1 MKFNVNQQ
9 DLQQALNYCQ
19 GVIEKRST
27 LPILSNILLDVS
39 NSKLIIT
46 ATDLDLIFVH
56 QLNNIEVL
64 EEGKTTTTSSIMYD
78 IVRKF
83 SSGKKINLSL
93 TDISKLQVESEKS
106 IFNLNCISATE
117 FPLTDENFNEN
128 EFVIKSKQLLKLLNK
143 CKFSVSN
150 DETRH
155 YLSGIYFHQTEVE
168 DKNYLTAVATDSHR
182 MSISKIRLDQ
192 KIDFEPII
200 LPKKT
205 IFQLCSL
212 LDSYD
217 GDVKVSNLKSKIK
230 FELNNS
236 ILISKLIDGKFPNYI
251 QVIPKNNQKKLE
263 IDLKLFLNS
272 VDRVASVSLDKKDGV
287 KFNLSKDILDLSVN
301 NTNSGDGKETLNV
314 KFDHDLE
321 ISIEADQSYGNG
333 FLLPLGPLREL
344 PSRLNQVDFKV
355 YHTYTERNQNYT
367 MKYVIDELENP
378 YHGVSIKLCKWAN
391 EKVIHA
397 ISAIGSPKR
406 FYNLLEQSGFILANT
421 TSLLDHEH
429 IPRSYFEETKE
440 STIFIT
446 EKDATKLKNYS
457 NPKIWVVKVKMV
469 LNKPINK
476 LIEEKI
482 APLVKPVC

>member
-39 NSKLIIT
+39 NSKLTIT

-117 FPLTDENFNEN
+117 FPLTDENFNQN
-128 EFVIKSKQLLKLLNK
+128 EFAIKSKQLLKLLNK

-155 YLSGIYFHQTEVE
+155 YLSGIYFHQTEVD

-182 MSISKIRLDQ
+182 MSISKIRLDN
-192 KIDFEPII
+192 KIEFDPII

-212 LDSYD
+212 LDNYD
-217 GDVKVSNLKSKIK
+217 GDVKISNIKSKIK
-230 FELNNS
+230 FELSNS

-251 QVIPKNNQKKLE
+251 QVIPKNNQKKLD
-263 IDLKLFLNS
+263 IDLKTFLSS

-287 KFNLSKDILDLSVN
+287 KFNLTKNTLDLSVN
-301 NTNSGDGKETLNV
+301 NTNSGDGKEALSVN
-314 KFDHDLE
+314 FDHELE
-321 ISIEADQSYGNG
+321 ISFNSRYLIDVASQLEGDKIEL
-333 FLLPLGPLREL
+333 FLNDTSSPALIKD
-344 PSRLNQVDFKV
+344 PSDFDSIFV
-355 YHTYTERNQNYT
+355 VMP
-367 MKYVIDELENP
+367 MK
-378 YHGVSIKLCKWAN
+378 G
-391 EKVIHA
+391 
-397 ISAIGSPKR
+397 
-406 FYNLLEQSGFILANT
+406 
-421 TSLLDHEH
+421 
-429 IPRSYFEETKE
+429 
-440 STIFIT
+440 
-446 EKDATKLKNYS
+446 
-457 NPKIWVVKVKMV
+457 
-469 LNKPINK
+469 
-476 LIEEKI
+476 
-482 APLVKPVC
+482 

>member
-1 MKFNVNQQ
+1 MKFKVNQQ

-27 LPILSNILLDVS
+27 LPILSNILLDAS
-39 NSKLIIT
+39 NSKLTIT
-46 ATDLDLIFVH
+46 ATDLDLIFIH
-56 QLNNIEVL
+56 QLNNVEIL

-78 IVRKF
+78 IIRKLT
-83 SSGKKINLSL
+83 SGKKINLTL
-93 TDISKLQVESEKS
+93 TDVSKLQVESDKS

-128 EFVIKSKQLLKLLNK
+128 EFIIKSKQLLKLLNK

-182 MSISKIRLDQ
+182 MSISKIRLDE
-192 KIDFEPII
+192 KIEFDPII

-287 KFNLSKDILDLSVN
+287 KFNLSNDTLNLSVN

-321 ISIEADQSYGNG
+321 ISFN
-333 FLLPLGPLREL
+333 
-344 PSRLNQVDFKV
+344 SRYL
-355 YHTYTERNQNYT
+355 
-367 MKYVIDELENP
+367 IDVASQLDGDRVEIFFNDT
-378 YHGVSIKLCKWAN
+378 
-391 EKVIHA
+391 
-397 ISAIGSPKR
+397 GSPA
-406 FYNLLEQSGFILANT
+406 LI
-421 TSLLDHEH
+421 
-429 IPRSYFEETKE
+429 
-440 STIFIT
+440 
-446 EKDATKLKNYS
+446 KDPGDFDSIY
-457 NPKIWVVKVKMV
+457 VVMPMKG
-469 LNKPINK
+469 
-476 LIEEKI
+476 
-482 APLVKPVC
+482 

>member
-27 LPILSNILLDVS
+27 LPILSNVMLEAC
-39 NSKLIIT
+39 NSRLTIT
-46 ATDLDLIFVH
+46 ATDLDLIFIH
-56 QLNNIEVL
+56 QIKNIEVIK
-64 EEGKTTTTSSIMYD
+64 EGKTTTTSSIMYD

-83 SSGKKINLSL
+83 TSGKKINLSL
-93 TDISKLQVESEKS
+93 NDVSKLQLESEKS
-106 IFNLNCISATE
+106 IFNLNCISSSE

-128 EFVIKSKQLLKLLNK
+128 EFVIYSKKLLKLLNK

-155 YLSGIYFHQTEVE
+155 YLSGIYFHQTEVD

-182 MSISKIRLDQ
+182 MSISKVRLEQ
-192 KIDFEPII
+192 KINFEPII

-217 GDVKVSNLKSKIK
+217 GEVKISNAKSKIK
-230 FELNNS
+230 FELDNS

-263 IDLKLFLNS
+263 IDLKLFLGS

-287 KFNLSKDILDLSVN
+287 KFNLTKDTLNLSVN
-301 NTNSGDGKETLNV
+301 NTNSGDGSETLAV

-321 ISIEADQSYGNG
+321 ISFNSRYLIDITSQLDGEKIEI
-333 FLLPLGPLREL
+333 FL
-344 PSRLNQVDFKV
+344 ND
-355 YHTYTERNQNYT
+355 T
-367 MKYVIDELENP
+367 
-378 YHGVSIKLCKWAN
+378 
-391 EKVIHA
+391 
-397 ISAIGSPKR
+397 GSPA
-406 FYNLLEQSGFILANT
+406 LI
-421 TSLLDHEH
+421 
-429 IPRSYFEETKE
+429 
-440 STIFIT
+440 
-446 EKDATKLKNYS
+446 KDPSDFDSIY
-457 NPKIWVVKVKMV
+457 VVMPMKG
-469 LNKPINK
+469 
-476 LIEEKI
+476 
-482 APLVKPVC
+482 